1 MNVYKQLKEV
11 SNSFEQLLGSL
22 SNELWSA
29 KIKESFEDVVTKRLQ
44 DLTFLTSKLRLLK
57 AKTLSELPQ
66 ITERPKS
73 ENAIKEFGELAQ
85 WKVLE
90 QHIVKSLTQAHAVKA
105 LITAPNHTL
114 DPELVKRKENI
125 IKSLQ
130 DYRHQESQLRH
141 LQEVEAEREAELAA
155 VRMQWDR
162 ELGELRDMRE
172 DGQQLEEYDVS
183 APLYKKLRTVVD
195 KLELMRWLVGRLV
208 TSRGSRDWLAC
219 PDRTAYLLRL
229 ATKPNSIET
238 FLES

>member
-1 MNVYKQLKEV
+1 MNAFRQLKEV
-11 SNSFEQLLGSL
+11 SNNFEQQLASL
-22 SNELWSA
+22 STELFSA
-29 KIKESFEDVVTKRLQ
+29 KLGESFEDGLSKRLQ
-44 DLTFLTSKLRLLK
+44 DLTFFTSKLRLLK

-73 ENAIKEFGELAQ
+73 ESSIKEYGELAQ

-90 QHIVKSLTQAHAVKA
+90 QYIVKSLTQAHAVKA
-105 LITAPNHTL
+105 LITAPKHSL
-114 DPELVKRKENI
+114 DSQMVERKENI

-130 DYRHQESQLRH
+130 DYRHQESALRH
-141 LQEVEAEREAELAA
+141 LQAVEAEREAELAA

-172 DGQQLEEYDVS
+172 DGHQLEEYDVA
-183 APLYKKLRTVVD
+183 APLYRKLRTVVD

-219 PDRTAYLLRL
+219 PDRTAHLLRL